1 MAKYRH
7 FKRYREIAN
16 SVVRHGF
23 GLLLTQLGLAHFL
36 PSVRRAHESD
46 PTISQYS
53 RARRLRLLLQELG
66 PTFIK
71 FGQLLSTRPD
81 LLPRDILVELS
92 YLQDNVPSFPYDE
105 VSTIVTQELGQTME
119 EAFAEFEKEPLAA
132 ASIGQVHRAQ
142 LHSGA
147 HVVVKVRRPH
157 IIQQMEMDLDIL
169 FNIAKLAEKRTSWGQ
184 MYHLGDIALELQR
197 SVADELDY
205 LVEAENA
212 DQMRTNFKNN
222 NDVIIPKIH
231 WAQTTSAVLTME
243 RVEGEKLISPDDLRE
258 AGHDP
263 SKIVDRLVDL
273 MYTQIFDHGLFH
285 ADPHPGNLA
294 VAADGRIIF
303 MDFGIVG
310 RLKGERKRQFVL
322 FLLGI
327 VTQNPRQLV
336 RSLQDMGVLSHRVDR
351 KALRRDAER
360 LLEKYLDSS
369 LRKINLGKAVAEI
382 FSLTYQYH
390 IRIPAEFTL
399 LGKTIMTLE
408 GVIEDLDADLKLI
421 ELLRPYAG
429 RLARDRFSY
438 SSLKN
443 TATEHFFETSDFLI
457 SLPRRLNDLLD
468 RLDTEGL
475 PFQINFSDLDKT
487 FLHLDRLA
495 NRLTFSIVL
504 LSFSIVMAALIVGAG
519 LVASIPGEV
528 GLLWRLPIIEIGF
541 VIAIGMA
548 AWLLVAIYRSGK
560 L

>member
-1 MAKYRH
+1 MPKYRH

-23 GLLLTQLGLAHFL
+23 GHLLTQVGLSQIHL
-36 PSVRRAHESD
+36 SVRRIHESEVD
-46 PTISQYS
+46 ILHNS
-53 RARRLRLLLQELG
+53 RAQRLRMLLEELG
-66 PTFIK
+66 PTFVK

-81 LLPRDILVELS
+81 LLPRDILAELS
-92 YLQDNVPSFPYDE
+92 RLQDRVPSFPYDN
-105 VSTIVTQELGQTME
+105 VCQIITKELGKPLE
-119 EAFAEFEKEPLAA
+119 ELFAEFAQEPLAA

-142 LHSGA
+142 LHNGA
-147 HVVVKVRRPH
+147 AVVVKVQRPQ
-157 IIQQMEMDLDIL
+157 IIEQMNMDLEILLDIAR
-169 FNIAKLAEKRTSWGQ
+169 IADKKTTWGQ
-184 MYHLGDIALELQR
+184 MYHLADIALELQR
-197 SVADELDY
+197 SVAEELDY
-205 LVEAENA
+205 LNEAENA
-212 DQMRTNFKNN
+212 DQIRRNFRHRD
-222 NDVIIPKIH
+222 DVIIPKIY
-231 WAQTTSAVLTME
+231 WQQTTSAVLTME
-243 RVEGEKLISPDDLRE
+243 FVQGVKLSTPDVLRK
-258 AGHDP
+258 AGHEP
-263 SKIVDRLVDL
+263 AKIVNRLVDL
-273 MYTQIFDHGLFH
+273 MYTQIFDHGWFH

-294 VAADGRIIF
+294 VAADGRLIF

-327 VTQNPRQLV
+327 VTKNPRQLV

-351 KALRRDAER
+351 HALRHDAER
-360 LLEKYLDSS
+360 LLDKYLDAE

-408 GVIEDLDADLKLI
+408 GVIEDLDEDLKLI
-421 ELLRPYAG
+421 ELLQPYAG

-438 SSLKN
+438 DALKN
-443 TATEHFFETSDFLI
+443 VAAEHFFETTDFLI
-457 SLPRRLNDLLD
+457 SLPRRLNDLID

-475 PFQINFSDLDKT
+475 PFQLNYPDLDKS

-504 LSFSIVMAALIVGAG
+504 LSFSIIMAALIIGAG
-519 LVASIPGEV
+519 FITAVAGETA
-528 GLLWRLPIIEIGF
+528 LLWRLPIMEIGF
-541 VIAIGMA
+541 VFAAAMAI
-548 AWLLVAIYRSGK
+548 WLLVAIFRSGK